1 MQNQTYKN
9 EREFRNNAFTSKF
22 CRDILLHFH
31 EKSESRAEK
40 DKKNMSIFPQVLVD
54 NTSRSTASIST

>member
-9 EREFRNNAFTSKF
+9 EREFRNNTFTSKF